1 MHVLTTT
8 RSLPTGTSGT
18 LKDSLSMHVLTTT
31 RSLPTGMSGTLKD
44 SPHSRRLLRRRRM
57 PSVAISGSRP
67 CRCRRRA
74 EVPVGATAVARVRE
88 AGGAVVGVGE
98 ARRSTLPN

>member
-8 RSLPTGTSGT
+8 RSFPTGT
-18 LKDSLSMHVLTTT
+18 
-31 RSLPTGMSGTLKD
+31 SGTLKD